1 MKQQNKIAVIG
12 GTGKAGKYVVAHLIS
27 KGYQIKAITRD
38 PAKFTR
44 SGPLIEIVQGDARNY
59 DSVYALLQGCD
70 AVISTIGPSKIEPDT
85 CSIATGHIIK
95 AMQVLK
101 IKRYIELAGLAIDT
115 PTDNKGFFTRM
126 LVGLMRL
133 LFPTIIGDRQKGYAL
148 LSESNLDWTLV
159 RSSMIELTDARRVV
173 KTSLADSPGRKV
185 SATDLA
191 LFMIGQLSDEQFIR
205 KAPFIAS

>member
-1 MKQQNKIAVIG
+1 MQQHKKIAVIG
-12 GTGKAGKYVVAHLIS
+12 GTGKAGKYLTDQLIS
-27 KGYQIKAITRD
+27 KGYQIKALARNPEKLKQT
-38 PAKFTR
+38 
-44 SGPLIEIVQGDARNY
+44 SPLIEPVKGDARNY
-59 DSVYALLQGCD
+59 ESVYALLQGCD
-70 AVISTIGPSKIEPDT
+70 AVISTIGPSGKEPDT
-85 CSIATGHIIK
+85 CSIATGHVLK
-95 AMQVLK
+95 AMQVLN

-115 PTDNKGFFTRM
+115 PTDNKGFSTKL

-133 LFPTIIGDRQKGYAL
+133 LFPAIIGDRQKGYTQ

-191 LFMIGQLSDEQFIR
+191 LFMIDQLSDEQFIR
-205 KAPFIAS
+205 KSPFIAS